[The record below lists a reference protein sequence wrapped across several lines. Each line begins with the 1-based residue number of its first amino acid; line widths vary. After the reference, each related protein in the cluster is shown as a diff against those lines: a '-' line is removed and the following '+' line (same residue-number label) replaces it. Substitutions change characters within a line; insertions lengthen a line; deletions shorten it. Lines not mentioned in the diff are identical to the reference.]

1 MYMFKKIFRFSL
13 LIFILVV
20 SSKTNAQVDPHFS
33 QYYVYPQW
41 LNPALT
47 GVMDG
52 DYRVAGIYRSQWAS
66 IDNGFSSI
74 GIAAEISTNKNI
86 NFGVGLFQQSAGN
99 GGYKYFTPYASAAY
113 TGIKFGKTG
122 THHITIGINAG
133 VINRRFDLS
142 KFKYGNQYNP
152 VVPGGFDPSILP
164 NEVILNPSQT
174 SLDLGMGLLYFDATP
189 YKKTNAF
196 VGFSLAHLTQPVDK
210 FSASSQSKIPMRVT
224 LHGGLRINLSET
236 VSLTP
241 NALYLKQGTAE
252 EKMIGA
258 YAQIRSGEGFDF
270 LCGANYRFKDAL
282 VPFAGFYYKE
292 FVLGLSYDANT
303 SDLGK
308 IAGATSSFEISLS
321 FTGKT
326 RKSLTDQPF
335 ICPRL

>member
-1 MYMFKKIFRFSL
+1 MLKKLFKSTLVLLTVLFS
-13 LIFILVV
+13 VN
-20 SSKTNAQVDPHFS
+20 TQAQVDPHFS

-52 DYRVAGIYRSQWAS
+52 DYRVAAIYRSQWTN
-66 IDNGFSSI
+66 IDNGFVSI
-74 GIAAEISTNKNI
+74 GVAGEIATSKNL

-99 GGYKYFTPYASAAY
+99 GGYKYFTPYASVAY
-113 TGIKFGKTG
+113 TGIKFGKQG
-122 THHITIGINAG
+122 THHITIGINGG

-152 VVPGGFDPSILP
+152 IVPGGFDPSILS

-174 SLDLGMGLLYFDATP
+174 ALDLGMGILYFDATP
-189 YKKTNAF
+189 YKKSNAF
-196 VGFSLAHLTQPVDK
+196 VGFSVAHLTQPTDK
-210 FSASSQSKIPMRVT
+210 FTSNSDARVPMRFT
-224 LHGGLRINLSET
+224 LHGGLRINLSER

-258 YAQIRSGEGFDF
+258 YAQIKGGEGFDF

-282 VPFAGFYYKE
+282 VPFAGFYYKD

-303 SDLGK
+303 SDLGRM
-308 IAGATSSFEISLS
+308 AGATNSFELSLS

-326 RKSLTDQPF
+326 RRSLSDQPF

>member
-1 MYMFKKIFRFSL
+1 MLKKLFKSAFVL
-13 LIFILVV
+13 LTLFI
-20 SSKTNAQVDPHFS
+20 SIKTQAQVDPHFS

-52 DYRVAGIYRSQWAS
+52 DYRVAAIYRSQWAN
-66 IDNGFSSI
+66 IDNGFVSI
-74 GIAAEISTNKNI
+74 GVAGEIATTKNL

-99 GGYKYFTPYASAAY
+99 GGYKYFTPYASVAY
-113 TGIKFGKTG
+113 TGIKFGKQG
-122 THHITIGINAG
+122 THHITIGINGGA
-133 VINRRFDLS
+133 INRRFDLS

-152 VVPGGFDPSILP
+152 VVPGGFDPSILS
-164 NEVILNPSQT
+164 NEVIQNPAQT
-174 SLDLGMGLLYFDATP
+174 ALDLGIGFLYFDATP
-189 YKKTNAF
+189 YKKSNAF
-196 VGFSLAHLTQPVDK
+196 LGFSVGHITQPIDK
-210 FSASSQSKIPMRVT
+210 FTANSDSKVPMRLT
-224 LHGGLRINLSET
+224 FHGGVRIN
-236 VSLTP
+236 VSDNVSITP

-258 YAQIRSGEGFDF
+258 YAQIKGGEGFDF

-282 VPFAGFYYKE
+282 VPFAGFYYKD
-292 FVLGLSYDANT
+292 FVLGLSYDVNA

-308 IAGATSSFEISLS
+308 VAGATNSFELSLS